1 MKTTL
6 ISLNGYACTGKDTV
20 ASIVQSM
27 VPEFENKKF
36 ADKLKQIASIMT
48 GLPAIH
54 FEDRDLKE
62 SQLSEGW
69 GMTAREFLQKL
80 GTDAIRTHLH
90 NNAWVNA
97 LMSDYRAPKLSEYN
111 PSKWI
116 ITDVRFPN
124 EAQAIKERGGVVV
137 RINRPGFGPVN
148 GHQSET
154 AMDGWDFDYILDND
168 GDMYRLK
175 QKVENFLL
183 WLKN

>member
-6 ISLNGYACTGKDTV
+6 LGLNGYACTGKDTV
-20 ASIVQSM
+20 ASIVQSKI
-27 VPEFENKKF
+27 PEFENKKF
-36 ADKLKQIASIMT
+36 ADKLKQIASLMT
-48 GLPAIH
+48 GLPANH

-62 SQLSEGW
+62 SQLSEDW

-80 GTDAIRTHLH
+80 GTDAIRTNLH
-90 NNAWVNA
+90 PNAWVNA
-97 LMSDYRAPKLSEYN
+97 LMSDYMAPKMSQYN

-137 RINRPGFGPVN
+137 RINRPGYGPVN

-154 AMDGWDFDYILDND
+154 AMDDWDFDYFLNND
-168 GDMYRLK
+168 ADMYKLV